1 MRCSVA
7 QPVFSEFPET
17 VLSDE
22 EMKRAAEM
30 TSQVPIAMSQSE
42 VALFIRYI
50 SKAAN
55 YFESGCGGST
65 MIACKA
71 GKPDLRVTSID
82 SSKEWIGIVL
92 NSTHVAEKSAKKLL
106 TMTPIDIG
114 PIGAWGFPK
123 DSSAESKSTW
133 HKYSKAI
140 SATGEKYDLVLVDGR
155 FRVACL
161 IEAYLSNPQ
170 ASILVHDFFDP
181 GHHHAYKV
189 LLEVS
194 EVVDRAHTLVA
205 LRRKPN
211 ASKEELV
218 KVYDKFVNV
227 PARR

>member
-1 MRCSVA
+1 
-7 QPVFSEFPET
+7 
-17 VLSDE
+17 
-22 EMKRAAEM
+22 M
-30 TSQVPIAMSQSE
+30 TSQVSIAMSQNE
-42 VALFIRYI
+42 VALFIRYV
-50 SKAAN
+50 SKAKN

-65 MIACKA
+65 MIACKV

-92 NSTHVAEKSAKKLL
+92 NSTHVAEKTAKKLL

-123 DSSAESKSTW
+123 DLSAESKSSW

-155 FRVACL
+155 FRIACL
-161 IEAYLSNPQ
+161 IEAFLSNPQ
-170 ASILVHDFFDP
+170 ANVLIHDFFEA
-181 GHHHAYKV
+181 GHHNSYKA

-194 EVVDRAHTLVA
+194 EVADRAQTLVA
-205 LRRKPN
+205 LRRKPD
-211 ASKEELV
+211 ASKEDLV
-218 KVYDKFVNV
+218 KLYNKFVNV

>member
-1 MRCSVA
+1 
-7 QPVFSEFPET
+7 
-17 VLSDE
+17 
-22 EMKRAAEM
+22 MKRAAEM
-30 TSQVPIAMSQSE
+30 TTLIPIAMSTNE

-50 SKAAN
+50 SKATN

-71 GKPDLRVTSID
+71 GSAELRVTSID
-82 SSKEWIGIVL
+82 SSKEWIGTVL

-106 TMTPIDIG
+106 NMIPIDLG

-123 DSSAESKSTW
+123 DVSAESKSNW
-133 HKYSKAI
+133 YKYSKAI

-170 ASILVHDFFDP
+170 ASVLIHDFLEP
-181 GHHHAYKV
+181 GHHHAYKI

-194 EVVDRAHTLVA
+194 EVVARAHSLVA

-218 KVYDKFVNV
+218 KLYDKFVNV
-227 PARR
+227 ASRR